1 MSAKPFRRKDLK
13 HDEFIDA
20 TGRATRWLLA
30 HRRRIGWALLAVVLV
45 VSVVFSVRLVHQR
58 QEDSAAALLALA
70 MEIYRAPVIPPA
82 PEVTVAPIANE
93 GETAATDEPSAP
105 AGAAAPEVAGATT
118 EERTTGSPEGSEEE
132 APSVATEGSLEDPAP
147 ISEPLFTGLQFASA
161 EEKYRA
167 ALERFEPIVDRYP
180 SRPSGRVAAFYIGD
194 CHSQLGDT
202 DAAIAAFTQA
212 AEAGGSLVSSMAL
225 YRLGQLARDLGNAEG
240 AVAYFDRLL
249 ETPGSLFPRGEA
261 LMAKAG
267 AYEEG
272 GDQRAALAAYQQV
285 LDDFGDSYVA
295 VEARRHVEEL
305 SARLGLDPNVEG
317 D

>member
-1 MSAKPFRRKDLK
+1 MSSKPFRRKDLK

-20 TGRATRWLLA
+20 TGRATQWLLG

-82 PEVTVAPIANE
+82 PEVTVVPIADE
-93 GETAATDEPSAP
+93 GEAVATDEPSAP
-105 AGAAAPEVAGATT
+105 TSEGDPEVAVAPT
-118 EERTTGSPEGSEEE
+118 EAGTTGSPEGSEGDPGG
-132 APSVATEGSLEDPAP
+132 ASEGSLEDPAP
-147 ISEPLFTGLQFASA
+147 VSEPLFAGLQFASA

-180 SRPSGRVAAFYIGD
+180 SRPSGRVAAFYVGD
-194 CHSQLGDT
+194 CQSQLGNT

-225 YRLGQLARDLGNAEG
+225 YRLGQLERDLGNAEG

-267 AYEEG
+267 AHEEG
-272 GDQRAALAAYQQV
+272 GDQRAALAVYQQV